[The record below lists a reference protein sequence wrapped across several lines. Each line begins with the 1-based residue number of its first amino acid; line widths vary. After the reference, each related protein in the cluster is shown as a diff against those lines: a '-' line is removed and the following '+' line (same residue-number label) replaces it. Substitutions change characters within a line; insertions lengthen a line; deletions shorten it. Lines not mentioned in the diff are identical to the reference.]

1 MSNRV
6 GILGMMALLVGCVSR
21 GKTTIYADSGGP
33 DFGEADA
40 GQSDENGSGSV
51 VLSTDAMMGHL
62 GALMDIA
69 LANGGNRAAGTS
81 GYAASA
87 DYVRT
92 QLESAGYSVTQ
103 HEFNIVDDQW
113 ADTPVVQVA
122 DGEGFELEDDFFPL
136 SYTGSGVVTAP
147 VVPVN
152 VMVPPGERDES
163 ESGCSASDFAD
174 FPAGSIAL
182 LQRGRCTFQVKSDNA
197 VEAGAAAVLIFNE
210 GQPGRQ
216 DVFGGALEES
226 YENPVPVFALSYDAG
241 LRLLDL
247 EAGQP
252 VTVEAQVN
260 YEAIPTYNIM
270 AETGGDPGR
279 AVVIG
284 SHLDSVGAGPGIND
298 NGSGV
303 ALVLEMALQFAAE
316 GIEPDNMVKFSF
328 WGGEE
333 LGLLGSIDYVFGMD
347 ETERSGI
354 MANLNFDMIA
364 SPNPARMIYDGSG
377 SLGGEGGPPGSAE
390 IEAIFEQWFQ
400 SEGLAFQETPFDGR
414 SDYGPFIWTGIPA
427 GGLFTG
433 AEQRMTGSEAGT
445 YGGEAGTPYDACYH
459 EECDTIENL
468 DVQML
473 GEMAAAAVDASL
485 RLAFWEGDLR
495 DGPSGPPPIAPQHI
509 ELPDRMPSS
518 CGAHDPVWRR

>member
-1 MSNRV
+1 MSNRA
-6 GILGMMALLVGCVSR
+6 GLLGVVAVLCSCVSR
-21 GKTTIYADSGGP
+21 GTATIYSDSGVSNL
-33 DFGEADA
+33 DDADP
-40 GQSDENGSGSV
+40 GQDNDNAFGSV
-51 VLSTDAMMGHL
+51 VLSTDAMMAHL
-62 GALMDIA
+62 DALMDIA
-69 LANGGNRAAGTS
+69 IANDGNRAAGTS

-87 DYVRT
+87 EYVRT

-103 HEFNIVDDQW
+103 HEFNIVNDQW
-113 ADTPVVQVA
+113 EDTPVVQIVG
-122 DGEGFELEDDFFPL
+122 GEGFALENDFYPL

-147 VVPVN
+147 IVPVN

-163 ESGCSASDFAD
+163 ESGCMPDDFVD

-182 LQRGRCTFQVKSDNA
+182 VQRGSCTFQVKSDNA
-197 VEAGAAAVLIFNE
+197 VAAGASAVLIFNE

-216 DVFGGALEES
+216 DVFAAALEES

-241 LRLLDL
+241 LRLLDV
-247 EAGQP
+247 EADQQ
-252 VTVEAQVN
+252 VTVEAQVS

-270 AETGGDPGR
+270 AETSGDPGR
-279 AVVIG
+279 SVVIG
-284 SHLDSVGAGPGIND
+284 AHLDSVGAGPGIND

-303 ALVLEMALQFAAE
+303 SLVLEMALQFAAQ
-316 GIEPDNMVKFSF
+316 GIEPDNMVRFSF

-347 ETERSGI
+347 ESERAGI

-390 IEAIFEQWFQ
+390 IEAIFARWFE

-433 AEQRMTGSEAGT
+433 AEQRMSGAEAGT
-445 YGGEAGTPYDACYH
+445 YGGEPGTPYDACYH

-473 GEMAAAAVDASL
+473 GEMAAAAADASL

-495 DGPSGPPPIAPQHI
+495 DGPSGPPGIAPQPL

-518 CGAHDPVWRR
+518 CGAHEPVWRK